1 MMLNHVSG
9 VFKSIRDIKFRKKFF
24 LICVIISMIPA
35 LILGFF
41 AYSQIN
47 ELLTERERANMR
59 SRISQESS
67 SVAQRLKTYE
77 TVGEYITWNSELR
90 KTLSS
95 VYATNSAMYET
106 YTQNIEPFLDSV
118 QYLSPG
124 LEDIILY
131 TNASIYPRTGVLEPL
146 ENVAAKPWY
155 SESLRRT
162 ASARFFWDNGKLLM
176 TDTFPEL
183 SNGISAFACLTISH
197 KTLFADLTAL
207 FDSHYG
213 VLVTEADGSPIFS
226 YTTAD
231 FPACDINDPL
241 SFSTSKAYITETI
254 HGAMDWVFY
263 LYRPTRYIVAATGT
277 ILYTVLIVLLC
288 CLAFILICSYWFSSA
303 LVRPLETLADKLHR
317 VGKGEYVEM
326 QSSPSQDEVGQLVNS
341 YTDMV
346 HKINLLVNDTL
357 KAKIVRQK
365 LELRALQAQINPHFL
380 YNTLSLI
387 NSQAILADQPE
398 ISLLARYLT
407 TFYRTSLNKGKDII
421 AVRDEIENA
430 RAYINIQLIMHSD
443 SFDVI
448 YDIDESVLDCTMPN
462 LMLQPLIEN
471 AIFHGIEP
479 LPTEQRGKLCIS
491 VKDKTDKIVFLIQDN
506 GSGIPEET
514 LKTLLSSRT
523 GGYGAENVH
532 TRAVLQ
538 YGAGYGL
545 SYSSD
550 SKGTC
555 ARLTI
560 PKTAE
565 TNGED
570 SKS

>member
-146 ENVAAKPWY
+146 ENVADKPWY

-197 KTLFADLTAL
+197 KALFADLTAL

-213 VLVTEADGSPIFS
+213 VLITEADGSPIFS

-241 SFSTSKAYITETI
+241 SFSTSKAYITETV

-326 QSSPSQDEVGQLVNS
+326 QSSPSQDEVCAFLKGSRNRRLQPQWRFLRRVSAAWAARRAGEHFSHGRSFHHRLQRVQLIQVL
-341 YTDMV
+341 T
-346 HKINLLVNDTL
+346 VNDKENL
-357 KAKIVRQK
+357 VDVGQK
-365 LELRALQAQINPHFL
+365 GGLSCGLEGGQ
-380 YNTLSLI
+380 SL
-387 NSQAILADQPE
+387 AG
-398 ISLLARYLT
+398 T
-407 TFYRTSLNKGKDII
+407 GG
-421 AVRDEIENA
+421 
-430 RAYINIQLIMHSD
+430 
-443 SFDVI
+443 
-448 YDIDESVLDCTMPN
+448 MPN
-462 LMLQPLIEN
+462 IT
-471 AIFHGIEP
+471 AA
-479 LPTEQRGKLCIS
+479 C
-491 VKDKTDKIVFLIQDN
+491 
-506 GSGIPEET
+506 
-514 LKTLLSSRT
+514 
-523 GGYGAENVH
+523 H
-532 TRAVLQ
+532 TAVLLIVVGNLNAVQ
-538 YGAGYGL
+538 DTFCSGDL
-545 SYSSD
+545 IWTHD
-550 SKGTC
+550 HQHV
-555 ARLTI
+555 L
-560 PKTAE
+560 
-565 TNGED
+565 
-570 SKS
+570 